1 MWNHASKPP
10 IVYIMYVLL
19 QSLQFLL
26 SVPMHPTNPHL
37 LLTAVWTH
45 CQHWHTGDDI
55 FDWVE
60 VSDVTVHSCHVTL
73 PPSPQKSGAVGN
85 SKSPDFVH
93 ALATAICSVTVSGE
107 CVCVC
112 VCACVCVCMCW
123 WVDSIPTLSP
133 FLPHYPPL
141 SHFLPTIPHS
151 LPFFPTIPHSI
162 SLFSTLSSLPLSP
175 FLPNYSPLSPFLP
188 TIPHYSPLFPT
199 LSLSSP
205 LFPRSLPSSPLS
217 PLFFTI
223 PHSLT
228 SVIYNDVK
236 RATVLKKYVDEDRE
250 LQVEILYALQVVITK
265 LEHPPVSSCGAA
277 DIKSYRPWSFI
288 EIGFFFFYPFP

>member
-151 LPFFPTIPHSI
+151 LPFFPTIPHS
-162 SLFSTLSSLPLSP
+162 LTF
-175 FLPNYSPLSPFLP
+175 F
-188 TIPHYSPLFPT
+188 PLFPT

-205 LFPRSLPSSPLS
+205 LSPTLSPFFPHYPLSHSPPFFPTILHSLPFFPLFPTIPHYSPLS
-217 PLFFTI
+217 HFLPHYSPALSLL
-223 PHSLT
+223 PHSPH
-228 SVIYNDVK
+228 Y
-236 RATVLKKYVDEDRE
+236 
-250 LQVEILYALQVVITK
+250 
-265 LEHPPVSSCGAA
+265 SSL
-277 DIKSYRPWSFI
+277 
-288 EIGFFFFYPFP
+288 FPTLSLLSSTMM